1 MLKAPQRLFT
11 YTRRKL
17 NRRKEIILMID
28 KHQLGGQEHVPAT
41 RRRKPIPLRMA
52 SGPQDYVPGQQEE
65 PAVLT
70 SITDMLQ
77 WAQNWTRSR
86 SIWPFMYALAC
97 CGFEMIAAA
106 SAPQYD
112 LSRFGSEV
120 FRASPRQAD
129 LMIVAGTV
137 SVKMAPRLR
146 HLWEQMPEPKW
157 VISMG
162 QCANSGGEFYDSYY
176 TVQGVDTVVPVDVY
190 VPGCPP
196 RPEALIEG
204 IFKLREKIEKQGYIP
219 RTYQDAS
226 PAAPKAQHA
235 QGSDDAEEQ
244 TAQVRHTQEM
254 LLNLG
259 PQHPSTHG
267 VLRLVLTL
275 DGETVVDCTPVIGY
289 LHRGIEK
296 TLENRPYLGGIR
308 YMDNADYLSPML
320 NEIAYAGAIEQL
332 MELEPPRRAQYI
344 RLLVGELQH
353 IASHLI
359 GIGAYSNDLGT
370 TTPLLWT
377 MRDRE
382 GVMDLFEALGGS
394 RFNVN
399 YVRVGGV
406 LHDFPKGWLRSC
418 ETYLDQLEKNM
429 RELERLV
436 NGNEIFRARTQGVG
450 YLDPQQALAY
460 GLTGPLAGA
469 SGITWDLR
477 VNRPYMAYREV
488 PVNVQIR
495 QEGDCYARNALR
507 FQEIQE
513 SMRLCRVA
521 IEQLPPGSI
530 SIRTPI
536 ALRPPRGETY
546 FALES
551 SKGEL
556 GVYLIS
562 DGSEYP
568 WRAKLRGPSFV
579 NLQVL
584 PELLHG
590 YKMSDVIAVLG
601 SLDFV
606 VGEVDR

>member
-1 MLKAPQRLFT
+1 
-11 YTRRKL
+11 
-17 NRRKEIILMID
+17 
-28 KHQLGGQEHVPAT
+28 
-41 RRRKPIPLRMA
+41 
-52 SGPQDYVPGQQEE
+52 
-65 PAVLT
+65 
-70 SITDMLQ
+70 
-77 WAQNWTRSR
+77 
-86 SIWPFMYALAC
+86 
-97 CGFEMIAAA
+97 
-106 SAPQYD
+106 
-112 LSRFGSEV
+112 
-120 FRASPRQAD
+120 
-129 LMIVAGTV
+129 
-137 SVKMAPRLR
+137 
-146 HLWEQMPEPKW
+146 
-157 VISMG
+157 
-162 QCANSGGEFYDSYY
+162 
-176 TVQGVDTVVPVDVY
+176 
-190 VPGCPP
+190 
-196 RPEALIEG
+196 
-204 IFKLREKIEKQGYIP
+204 
-219 RTYQDAS
+219 
-226 PAAPKAQHA
+226 
-235 QGSDDAEEQ
+235 
-244 TAQVRHTQEM
+244 M

-275 DGETVVDCTPVIGY
+275 EGETVLDCTPVIGY

-296 TLENRPYLGGIR
+296 TLENRPYMGGIR

-344 RLLVGELQH
+344 RLLVGELQR

-359 GIGAYSNDLGT
+359 GIGAYVNDLGT
-370 TTPLLWT
+370 TTPLLWS

-406 LHDFPKGWLRSC
+406 LHDFPAGWLRSC
-418 ETYLDQLEKNM
+418 EAFLDRLEKNM
-429 RELERLV
+429 GELERLV
-436 NGNEIFRARTQGVG
+436 NGSEIFQARTRGVG

-460 GLTGPLAGA
+460 GISGPMARA
-469 SGITWDLR
+469 SGISWDLR

-488 PVNVQIR
+488 PVNVQTR
-495 QEGDCYARNALR
+495 QEGDCYARNAVR

-513 SMRLCRVA
+513 SIRLCRVA
-521 IEQLPPGSI
+521 IDHLPPGPI
-530 SIRTPI
+530 STRTPV

-546 FALES
+546 FAIES